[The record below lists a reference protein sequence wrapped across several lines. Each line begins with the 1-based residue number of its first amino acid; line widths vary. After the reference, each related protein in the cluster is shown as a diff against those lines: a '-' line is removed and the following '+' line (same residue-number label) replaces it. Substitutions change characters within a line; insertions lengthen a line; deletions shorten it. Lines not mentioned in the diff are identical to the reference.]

1 MDTAPAPTD
10 SLVHEYRR
18 ALAEQSDRHAVQLES
33 ILAVLR
39 SRRLDDATARATAVD
54 VASSALVTL
63 RSTAE
68 ARVGNLLEPVVGAF
82 ALLRDDLRPL
92 IRFGQLDVEFVEPPP
107 TGCALPEVVA
117 HEARAI
123 VRNAVLGLLD
133 RGDARRVRIHWDCDG
148 RNLLMGIRDDGS
160 GDRDVHDD
168 GLRPIAER
176 VSALHGT
183 FLVDATRGWGSN
195 LAITLPLDPP
205 TPELGLDADVALT
218 LRERDV
224 LTLVA
229 AGRRNGEVAE
239 QLAISVNTVKFHVA
253 NLLRKVGATNRAE
266 LAALAGGGSRRG

>member
-1 MDTAPAPTD
+1 MNTAPSPTD
-10 SLVHEYRR
+10 AEVHEYRR

-39 SRRLDDATARATAVD
+39 SRRLDDRVARTTAVD
-54 VASSALVTL
+54 VASSALVAL
-63 RSTAE
+63 RSVADE
-68 ARVGNLLEPVVGAF
+68 HVGNLLQPVVGAF
-82 ALLRDDLRPL
+82 ALLRDDLQPL
-92 IRFGQLDVEFVEPPP
+92 VRFGQLDVEFVEPPP
-107 TGCALPEVVA
+107 TGRALPEVVA

-160 GDRDVHDD
+160 GDRHVHDD

-218 LRERDV
+218 RRERDV

-229 AGRRNGEVAE
+229 AGRRNGEIAE
-239 QLAISVNTVKFHVA
+239 QLAISANTAKFHVA
-253 NLLRKVGATNRAE
+253 NLLRKVGAANRAE